1 MQAGF
6 GYGFFAFGAYFPTL
20 VAMAPNNVSLLPV
33 AAAHCG
39 YNQPTGQWTD
49 HFVDCLRNHPLMNQ
63 PGAHSIYGYDYDVM
77 GIALGRAYNMTPE
90 ALMQTKIFDPLG
102 MTSAF
107 IGALV
112 RESCHPCILL
122 PGLIPHP
129 PLEEP
134 LQVSCSVYSCWPPI
148 SAWHSKSSLSP
159 PGVEPDRHPATL
171 EVIV

>member
-1 MQAGF
+1 MCSSRLERT
-6 GYGFFAFGAYFPTL
+6 FPRWSPWPRTTSPSSRL
-20 VAMAPNNVSLLPV
+20 QRPTAATTSRLASTKPV
-33 AAAHCG
+33 
-39 YNQPTGQWTD
+39 QWTD
-49 HFVDCLRNHPLMNQ
+49 HFVDCLRNHPLLNQ

-77 GIALGRAYNMTPE
+77 GIALGRAYNMTPG

-122 PGLIPHP
+122 PGLIPHS

-134 LQVSCSVYSCWPPI
+134 L
-148 SAWHSKSSLSP
+148 
-159 PGVEPDRHPATL
+159 
-171 EVIV
+171 